1 MKEHNTGKIK
11 IIITFAV
18 LFLIVSVLL
27 LLIFYAGKKS
37 YTVTFDLNGGTLLGG
52 SLEQTVTQG
61 QSATPPTAYKDGAY
75 LRGWSAPYNQITKNI
90 VITAIWEYETTP
102 GIIYSSSSNQNF
114 TKVIGAYEYIRGD
127 VYLGAYYGDKKVLG
141 IDNGAFAGHS
151 AITRVYLLDGLI
163 NIGNDAFAGCTA
175 ITAMEIPRTVTHIGN
190 GAFRNCASMEALVL
204 KEGLL
209 EIGEGA
215 FENCSALK
223 EIVIPS
229 TVTTI
234 GADAF
239 DGCDDLVIIV
249 SCAKWEKPEGW
260 ADGWQG
266 SAGVIWTSS
275 DGIAETE
282 TEPETEIN
290 TEPESDTNNETE
302 TEEGITFPIFRP
314 IIRPIFT
321 GTEESDVTESEEKAE
336 STEADS
342 TCTECEA
349 TDSGSDL
356 PEIDGEKESISPI
369 LDYIRPSKGE
379 LDISEILDKNKI
391 DIDFSDMVRPIKPGL
406 EADKDDVTDTKTEAF
421 TETESDPVEDE
432 GK

>member
-11 IIITFAV
+11 VIITFAV

-27 LLIFYAGKKS
+27 LLIFYAGKKT
-37 YTVTFDLNGGTLLGG
+37 YTVTFDLNGGTLLSG

-90 VITAIWEYETTP
+90 VITAVWEYETTP

-190 GAFRNCASMEALVL
+190 GAFRNCTSMEALVL

-260 ADGWQG
+260 AEGWQG
-266 SAGVIWTSS
+266 SAGVIWTDS

-282 TEPETEIN
+282 TE
-290 TEPESDTNNETE
+290 
-302 TEEGITFPIFRP
+302 EGITLPIFRP
-314 IIRPIFT
+314 GYPIRPNFT
-321 GTEESDVTESEEKAE
+321 DTEESDVTESEKIAE
-336 STEADS
+336 STEEDG
-342 TCTECEA
+342 TCTECET
-349 TDSGSDL
+349 TDSDL
-356 PEIDGEKESISPI
+356 PEIGGEKETISPI
-369 LDYIRPSKGE
+369 IDYIRPSKGE
-379 LDISEILDKNKI
+379 LINPEFSIDISFDNLETFCPII
-391 DIDFSDMVRPIKPGL
+391 DITRPAKPEINIGTDSED
-406 EADKDDVTDTKTEAF
+406 EAEAW